1 MIEKGFNQAGR
12 GPASPL
18 LRRALRVRRYLDMHG
33 KHSLYWICM
42 ESKKYSLLICHSSP
56 IIWFKFRNVVIRR
69 PRMGQDSPHLAT
81 PVTGAHRSRSFSHP
95 VASHSFLVCS
105 PSPCGER
112 PFSLLPVSPLFVARL
127 RFFLRL
133 LLRASLGDVAW
144 RRVTPVEP
152 ASR

>member
-42 ESKKYSLLICHSSP
+42 ESKNYSLLICHSSP
-56 IIWFKFRNVVIRR
+56 IIWFKFRNDAIGR

-95 VASHSFLVCS
+95 VASHSLSVVLPLAERGLFPFCRFPHFLWFPGLGS
-105 PSPCGER
+105 
-112 PFSLLPVSPLFVARL
+112 
-127 RFFLRL
+127 FFGCFFGRL
-133 LLRASLGDVAW
+133 LVTSRDVG
-144 RRVTPVEP
+144 
-152 ASR
+152 